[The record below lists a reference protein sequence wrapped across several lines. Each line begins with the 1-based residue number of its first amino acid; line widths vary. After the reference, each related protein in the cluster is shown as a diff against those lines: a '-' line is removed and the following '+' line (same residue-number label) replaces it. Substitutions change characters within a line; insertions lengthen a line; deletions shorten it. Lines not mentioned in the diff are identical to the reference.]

1 MIPEIKNYI
10 KIYFSNLVIYQSS
23 FSLESHKKIFPKKN
37 YKIIYNSSPWKFID
51 LPYIK
56 YSNKRKKLFPTC
68 KKITYLNVN
77 NIDKKKFNNI
87 YKLPKFNDI
96 DKHFLYILNHFKKIN
111 TTKGKII
118 LTNNK

>member
-1 MIPEIKNYI
+1 MIMKTSKSIKNI
-10 KIYFSNLVIYQSS
+10 HNIEINTN
-23 FSLESHKKIFPKKN
+23 KKTK
-37 YKIIYNSSPWKFID
+37 YRID

-111 TTKGKII
+111 GRKLIK
-118 LTNNK
+118 